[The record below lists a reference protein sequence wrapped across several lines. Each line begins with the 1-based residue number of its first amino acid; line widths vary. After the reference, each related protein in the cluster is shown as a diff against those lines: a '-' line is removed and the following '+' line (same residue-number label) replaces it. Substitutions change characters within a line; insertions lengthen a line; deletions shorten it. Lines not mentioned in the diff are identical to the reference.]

1 MTGYSVAN
9 EASGDL
15 RADLPLALQKA
26 EYRDFPAG
34 AAPSF
39 AFPPAAKIRFIH
51 FNLATE
57 NHVGFL
63 FEVVNAD
70 LTQVVKIVGRGI
82 AVNANQGGRVTGRR
96 AGHKMLQ

>member
-1 MTGYSVAN
+1 MAGYSVAN
-9 EASGDL
+9 EAYGMIFV
-15 RADLPLALQKA
+15 QT
-26 EYRDFPAG
+26 FPWRFKRPNTG
-34 AAPSF
+34 TF
-39 AFPPAAKIRFIH
+39 LPAAKIRFID

-96 AGHKMLQ
+96 AGQKMLQ